1 MGSGDSNSNSN
12 SNSNKVSALNNL
24 KAGQPVSARELVEAI
39 SELAKTVSSLN
50 RAVVQL
56 QSSLRTRAGNK
67 NSFSEK
73 EEDNRPPKIIH

>member
-1 MGSGDSNSNSN
+1 MGSGDNNSS
-12 SNSNKVSALNNL
+12 KESALNNL
-24 KAGQPVSARELVEAI
+24 KAGQPVSARELVDAI

-56 QSSLRTRAGNK
+56 QSSLRTRASNK

-73 EEDNRPPKIIH
+73 EEDRPPKVIH